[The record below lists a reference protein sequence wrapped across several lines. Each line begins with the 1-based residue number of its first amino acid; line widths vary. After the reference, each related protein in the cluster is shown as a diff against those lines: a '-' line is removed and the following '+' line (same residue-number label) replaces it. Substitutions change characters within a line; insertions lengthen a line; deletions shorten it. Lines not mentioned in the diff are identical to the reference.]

1 MAIMRR
7 KARLVT
13 FRLSA
18 EEYELLSETSTAT
31 GSRSISDFTRNAV
44 ISQSKLAGVPR
55 GLLSD
60 DLATIS
66 RELFELDR
74 ELRQLCER
82 IERVIGP
89 ASEKPKSP
97 GVLLPL
103 HGNGSNGH

>member
-1 MAIMRR
+1 MPITRR

-18 EEYELLSETSTAT
+18 EEYELLSETSSAT

-44 ISQSKLAGVPR
+44 ISQSKLAGAPR

-66 RELFELDR
+66 RELFELDA
-74 ELRQLCER
+74 ELRQLCDR
-82 IERVIGP
+82 IERVIGSGSV
-89 ASEKPKSP
+89 AEKS
-97 GVLLPL
+97 
-103 HGNGSNGH
+103 GNGGGSSSMNGFHET

>member
-1 MAIMRR
+1 MRR

-18 EEYELLSETSTAT
+18 EEYELLAETSTAT

-66 RELFELDR
+66 RELFELDV
-74 ELRQLCER
+74 ELRQICER
-82 IERVIGP
+82 IERVIGT
-89 ASEKPKSP
+89 ASEKPKSL
-97 GVLLPL
+97 GVLIPQN
-103 HGNGSNGH
+103 GNGAGEH